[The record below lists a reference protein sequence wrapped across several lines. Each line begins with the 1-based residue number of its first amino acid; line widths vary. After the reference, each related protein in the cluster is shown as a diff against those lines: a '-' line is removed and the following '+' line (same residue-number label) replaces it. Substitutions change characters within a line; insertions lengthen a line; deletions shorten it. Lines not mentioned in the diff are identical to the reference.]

1 MLVNHTKYCYFVTL
15 LMYLCVCPPC
25 VDTIVDDR
33 GTYGRSYTRSS
44 FNYLSCLSSYT
55 SLSQCSVIR
64 KGSSSCFLLESGSTC
79 GYREYGLTCFGKP
92 IQ

>member
-1 MLVNHTKYCYFVTL
+1 MLVNHTKYCCFVTL
-15 LMYLCVCPPC
+15 LMYLCVCMC
-25 VDTIVDDR
+25 VDAIVDDR

-44 FNYLSCLSSYT
+44 FNYLSCSSYHT
-55 SLSQCSVIR
+55 SLSECYVSK
-64 KGSSSCFLLESGSTC
+64 KGSSSCFLSESGSTC